1 MENQNIQWENW
12 EEQPQENNE
21 QPQSNW
27 GEQPQENNE
36 QPQVN
41 WGEQPPQEQPQQ
53 QVNWGEQPQQPNNS
67 PETEITQDLS
77 SVEELTQKEFS
88 YLGGIDL
95 FKIKNELYYLNFNS
109 SLLLEELNPSNL
121 KAIDNDG
128 LFSPTITTNTELSKI
143 ISNISK
149 IGNLKGLKLDSCLV
163 KKLSPSESSL
173 NLFKGK
179 PLYNFIV
186 FIQGYH
192 NSGEVILDLS
202 SLGGP
207 SQKLL
212 DTTPNHLSIIPG
224 WIPYSITKNNSEN
237 ELIALIGSFS

>member
-1 MENQNIQWENW
+1 MENQNIQWETWN
-12 EEQPQENNE
+12 EQPQENND
-21 QPQSNW
+21 QQ
-27 GEQPQENNE
+27 
-36 QPQVN
+36 QVN
-41 WGEQPPQEQPQQ
+41 WGEQPQQEQQQ
-53 QVNWGEQPQQPNNS
+53 QQGWGEQPQQPNNS

-163 KKLSPSESSL
+163 KKLSWFDSEISISPQQPFISAIKSKHSLTSS
-173 NLFKGK
+173 
-179 PLYNFIV
+179 
-186 FIQGYH
+186 
-192 NSGEVILDLS
+192 S
-202 SLGGP
+202 SKCLP
-207 SQKLL
+207 
-212 DTTPNHLSIIPG
+212 
-224 WIPYSITKNNSEN
+224 
-237 ELIALIGSFS
+237 